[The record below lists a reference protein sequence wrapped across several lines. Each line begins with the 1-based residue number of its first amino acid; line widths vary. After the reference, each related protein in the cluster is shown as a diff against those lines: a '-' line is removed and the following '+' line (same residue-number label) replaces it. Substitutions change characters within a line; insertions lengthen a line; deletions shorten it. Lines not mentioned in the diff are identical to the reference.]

1 MTEENTAGTGQGGAP
16 LHLLFIDDHALLRDT
31 LAAWLA
37 ARGLDVTCADSLATA
52 SGLPCRPDLVLL
64 DLRLR
69 DLALPEGICKLRSAF
84 GPVPVLLTAGAHDAE
99 TADRARDAGVTA
111 ILGKA
116 LPPAAVLDEI
126 LRHAPGRPAGDVV
139 LSPREREVLAGL
151 ARGQSN
157 KEIARALDLRE
168 VTVKLHM
175 QRLSRKLGARN
186 RTHAALLARDLG
198 LV

>member
-1 MTEENTAGTGQGGAP
+1 MTEESKAATGQGGAP

-37 ARGLDVTCADSLATA
+37 ARGLDVTCADSLSTA
-52 SGLPCRPDLVLL
+52 SGLPGRPDLVLL

-69 DLALPEGICKLRSAF
+69 DLTLPEGICKLRSVF

-99 TADRARDAGVTA
+99 TAESARDAGVTA

-139 LSPREREVLAGL
+139 LSPREQEVLAGL

>member
-1 MTEENTAGTGQGGAP
+1 MTKENAAGAGQGGTP
-16 LHLLFIDDHALLRDT
+16 LRLLFIDDHALLRDT

-37 ARGLDVTCADSLATA
+37 ARGLDVTCADSLARAT
-52 SGLPCRPDLVLL
+52 GLSCRPDLVLI

-69 DLALPEGICKLRSAF
+69 DMTLPEGIFRLRSAF

-99 TADRARDAGVTA
+99 TAERARDAGATA

-126 LRHAPGRPAGDVV
+126 LRHAPDRRAGDVA